1 MPLPLDRFL
10 AGLRRLQAR
19 LRDRVTASMRRG
31 GLRGAG
37 RVARET
43 AGDTI
48 YAIDRVSEQALARL
62 LEQELA
68 PSAPFVLVAEG
79 FEGPAARRTFPRGTR
94 PETAPLVLVVDPI
107 DGTRGLMYDKR
118 SAWSLAGVAPNRGP
132 ATRLSDIEMAV
143 QTEIPT
149 TTQWCSRVAWA
160 FRGRG
165 ARGAW
170 VDVRTGRSGRLALH
184 PSRAR
189 GLAQGFAMLSRFFP
203 GGKEVLARIEEE
215 LIEAVV
221 GPVRPGKALVFEDQY
236 ISTGGQLFELVA
248 GRDRFN
254 ADLRG
259 LLGRLLARRGRALG
273 ITCHPYD
280 ACTALVAEEAG
291 AIVTDPLGRPL
302 DAPLDTTTPVSWV
315 GYANPAIRRR
325 VEPAL
330 QGLLAR
336 HGLTERPTR
345 PRSSAGAAREIR
357 TPIPHLSTRNQE
369 PAS

>member
-1 MPLPLDRFL
+1 MRLPFDRFFE
-10 AGLRRLQAR
+10 ALRRLQAR
-19 LRDRVTASMRRG
+19 LRDRIVASLRRG
-31 GLRGAG
+31 GMRGAG
-37 RVARET
+37 RIVRET
-43 AGDTI
+43 AGDTL
-48 YAIDRVSEQALARL
+48 YAVDRVSEQTLARL

-68 PSAPFVLVAEG
+68 PIAPFVLVAEG
-79 FEGPAARRTFPRGTR
+79 FEGPAVRRTFPRGTR
-94 PETAPLVLVVDPI
+94 PEAAPLVLVVDPI

-132 ATRLSDIEMAV
+132 STGLADIVMAV

-160 FRGRG
+160 IRGRG

-170 VDVRTGRSGRLALH
+170 EDVRTGRSGRLALR

-203 GGKEVLARIEEE
+203 GGKELLARIEEE

-248 GRDRFN
+248 GHDRFN

-259 LLGRLLARRGRALG
+259 LLARRGRALG

-291 AIVTDPLGRPL
+291 AIVTDPLGGPL

-336 HGLTERPTR
+336 HGLTG
-345 PRSSAGAAREIR
+345 PRRA
-357 TPIPHLSTRNQE
+357 PDP
-369 PAS
+369 P